1 MTPCPEY
8 TPDVLKPPYF
18 YQYLI
23 GIAFLR
29 HFKLDE
35 INAFCE
41 YTLDHRGPTVKWTCT
56 RYSHSTCA
64 ILTLSHMSLKYSSW
78 APSVSFFFF
87 LLGDRYFR
95 TYRLIVS
102 MATRHARH
110 VTQRTQPHSSV
121 WHVDHFFFISF
132 IFLFKIFTNM
142 LTILW
147 NIWYSD
153 SEICASKCIW

>member
-8 TPDVLKPPYF
+8 TPGVLKPPYF

-23 GIAFLR
+23 GVAFLR

-56 RYSHSTCA
+56 GYSHSTCA
-64 ILTLSHMSLKYSSW
+64 ILTLSHVSLKYSSW
-78 APSVSFFFF
+78 APSVSF
-87 LLGDRYFR
+87 LGDRYFR

-102 MATRHARH
+102 MATHHARH

-121 WHVDHFFFISF
+121 WRFSTAWYGTVRYGTVRFTFGGFSTGYCTWYLI
-132 IFLFKIFTNM
+132 LF
-142 LTILW
+142 
-147 NIWYSD
+147 
-153 SEICASKCIW
+153 